1 MVSERIKNDSG
12 PVLIWGAGA
21 VGGSIGAA
29 LARSGIHVQMVDVN
43 IEHCQACSEIG
54 LKITG
59 PVETYLQRVPCV
71 TPNNLT
77 GTFHRII
84 LAVKGP
90 STADAVNDLV
100 KHLPDEG
107 YVLSAQNGLA
117 EHYLSERIGVER
129 VMGGFVNFGAD
140 WLGPG
145 EILYGNRGAV
155 VIGEV
160 DGTIQLR
167 TQAMQKLIQCFEPN
181 AIVTSNIFGYLWGK
195 MCYGAMLFATALTG
209 DSMAKNFADPSRI
222 STLVSIGKEVIA
234 TAVAEGVS
242 PESFDGFQ
250 PLALMPDS
258 EPKDAAKCMAKL
270 AEFNLKSAK
279 SHSGIHRDL
288 AVRRRATEVDFQPG
302 LVVKIA
308 SKHGVPTPLLKKLV
322 ELIHN
327 IEEGKINISAET
339 FRLLQEEITK

>member
-1 MVSERIKNDSG
+1 MSETIRNEFG

-21 VGGSIGAA
+21 VGGTIGAA
-29 LARSGIHVQMVDVN
+29 LARAGIQVQMVDVN
-43 IEHCQACSEIG
+43 IEHCQACSEKG

-59 PVETYLQRVPCV
+59 PVETYLQRIPCV
-71 TPNNLT
+71 TPKNLT
-77 GTFHRII
+77 GTFCRVI
-84 LAVKGP
+84 LAVKGQ
-90 STADAVNDLV
+90 STGEAVNDLV
-100 KHLPDEG
+100 KHLADDG

-117 EHYLSERIGVER
+117 EHYLSKHIGVKR

-140 WLGPG
+140 WLRAG

-160 DGTIQLR
+160 DGGIQMR
-167 TQAMQKLIQCFEPN
+167 TRAMQKLLQCFEPN
-181 AIVTSNIFGYLWGK
+181 VLVTNNIMGYLWGK

-209 DSMAKNFADPSRI
+209 ESMAKNFADPSRI
-222 STLVSIGKEVIA
+222 STFASIGKEVIA

-250 PLALMPDS
+250 PLAFMPGS
-258 EPKDAAKCMAKL
+258 KPKDIDICMAEL
-270 AEFNLKSAK
+270 AEFNSKSAK
-279 SHSGIHRDL
+279 THSGIHRDL

-308 SKHGVPTPLLKKLV
+308 SKHGVSTPLLTRLV
-322 ELIHN
+322 QLIHD
-327 IEEGKINISAET
+327 IEEGKINMCAKT
-339 FRLLQEEITK
+339 FQRLREEIT

>member
-1 MVSERIKNDSG
+1 MVSKTTENEFG
-12 PVLIWGAGA
+12 PILIWGAGA
-21 VGGSIGAA
+21 VGGTIGAA
-29 LARSGIHVQMVDVN
+29 LARAGIQVQMVDVN
-43 IEHCQACSEIG
+43 IEHCKACSEIG

-71 TPNNLT
+71 TPKNLT

-100 KHLPDEG
+100 KHLPDDG

-117 EHYLSERIGVER
+117 EHYLSKRIGVER
-129 VMGGFVNFGAD
+129 VMGGFVNFGVD
-140 WLGPG
+140 WLGAG

-160 DGTIQLR
+160 DGGIQMR
-167 TQAMQKLIQCFEPN
+167 TRAMQKLLQCFEPN
-181 AIVTSNIFGYLWGK
+181 VLVTNNILGYLWGK

-209 DSMAKNFADPSRI
+209 ESMAKNFADSSRI
-222 STLVSIGKEVIA
+222 STFASIGKEVIA

-250 PLALMPDS
+250 PLAFMPDS
-258 EPKDAAKCMAKL
+258 KPKDFVRCMAEL
-270 AEFNLKSAK
+270 AEFNSKSAK

-308 SKHGVPTPLLKKLV
+308 SKHGVPTPLLKRLV
-322 ELIHN
+322 GLIHE
-327 IEEGKINISAET
+327 IEEGKINMCADT

>member
-1 MVSERIKNDSG
+1 MVSETIKNEVG

-21 VGGSIGAA
+21 VGGTIGAA
-29 LARSGIHVQMVDVN
+29 LSRAGIRVQMVDVN

-59 PVETYLQRVPCV
+59 PVETYLQQVSCV
-71 TPNNLT
+71 TPKSLT
-77 GTFHRII
+77 GTFKRII

-90 STADAVNDLV
+90 STANAVNDLV
-100 KHLPDEG
+100 KHLPDNG

-117 EHYLSERIGVER
+117 EHYLSQRIGVER

-140 WLGPG
+140 WLGAG

-160 DGTIQLR
+160 DGGIQMR
-167 TQAMQKLIQCFEPN
+167 TREMQKLLQCFEPN
-181 AIVTSNIFGYLWGK
+181 VLVTDNIMGYLWGK

-209 DSMAKNFADPSRI
+209 ESMAKNFADPSRI
-222 STLVSIGKEVIA
+222 STFASIGKEVIA

-250 PLALMPDS
+250 PLAFMPDS
-258 EPKDAAKCMAKL
+258 KPKDFERCMTKL
-270 AEFNLKSAK
+270 FEFNSKSAK

-288 AVRRRATEVDFQPG
+288 AVRKRATEVDFQPG
-302 LVVKIA
+302 LVAKIA
-308 SKHGVPTPLLKKLV
+308 SKHGLPTPLLKRLV
-322 ELIHN
+322 GLIHD
-327 IEEGKINISAET
+327 IEEGRITMCAET
-339 FRLLQEEITK
+339 FRLLQEEVT

>member
-1 MVSERIKNDSG
+1 MSEMIRNEFG

-21 VGGSIGAA
+21 VGGTIGAA
-29 LARSGIHVQMVDVN
+29 LARAGIQVQMVDVN
-43 IEHCQACSEIG
+43 IEHCQACSEKG

-59 PVETYLQRVPCV
+59 PVETYLQRIPCV
-71 TPNNLT
+71 TPKNLT
-77 GTFHRII
+77 GTFCRVI
-84 LAVKGP
+84 LAVKGQ
-90 STADAVNDLV
+90 STGEAVNDLV
-100 KHLPDEG
+100 KHLADDG

-117 EHYLSERIGVER
+117 EHYLSKHIGFKR

-140 WLGPG
+140 WLRAG

-160 DGTIQLR
+160 DGGIQMR
-167 TQAMQKLIQCFEPN
+167 TRAMQKLLQCFEPN
-181 AIVTSNIFGYLWGK
+181 VLVTNNIMGYLWGK

-209 DSMAKNFADPSRI
+209 ESMAKNFADPSRI
-222 STLVSIGKEVIA
+222 STFASIGKEVIA

-250 PLALMPDS
+250 PLAFMPGS
-258 EPKDAAKCMAKL
+258 KPKDIDICMAEL
-270 AEFNLKSAK
+270 AEFNSKSAK
-279 SHSGIHRDL
+279 THSGIHRDL

-308 SKHGVPTPLLKKLV
+308 SKHGVSTPLLTRLV
-322 ELIHN
+322 QLIHD
-327 IEEGKINISAET
+327 IEEDKINMCAKT
-339 FRLLQEEITK
+339 FQLLQEEIT

>member
-1 MVSERIKNDSG
+1 MVSETIKNEVG

-21 VGGSIGAA
+21 VGGTIGAA
-29 LARSGIHVQMVDVN
+29 LSRAGIRVQMVDVN

-71 TPNNLT
+71 TPKNLT
-77 GTFHRII
+77 GTFNRII

-90 STADAVNDLV
+90 STANAVNDLV
-100 KHLPDEG
+100 KHLPDNG

-117 EHYLSERIGVER
+117 EHYLSQRIGVER

-140 WLGPG
+140 WLGAG

-160 DGTIQLR
+160 DGGIQMR
-167 TQAMQKLIQCFEPN
+167 TREMQKLLQCFEPN
-181 AIVTSNIFGYLWGK
+181 VLVTDNIMGYLWGK

-209 DSMAKNFADPSRI
+209 ESMAKNFADPSRI
-222 STLVSIGKEVIA
+222 STFASIGKEVIA

-250 PLALMPDS
+250 PLAFMPDS
-258 EPKDAAKCMAKL
+258 KPKDFERCMTEL
-270 AEFNLKSAK
+270 SEFNSKSAK

-288 AVRRRATEVDFQPG
+288 AVRKRATEVDFQPG
-302 LVVKIA
+302 LVAKIA
-308 SKHGVPTPLLKKLV
+308 SQHGLSTPLLKRLV
-322 ELIHN
+322 GLIHD
-327 IEEGKINISAET
+327 IEEGRITMCAET
-339 FRLLQEEITK
+339 FRLLQEEIT

>member
-1 MVSERIKNDSG
+1 MIGPSVADGNVQLRSHEFGLIVVELCLKWYHVS
-12 PVLIWGAGA
+12 VF
-21 VGGSIGAA
+21 VY
-29 LARSGIHVQMVDVN
+29 
-43 IEHCQACSEIG
+43 IG

-71 TPNNLT
+71 TPKNLT
-77 GTFHRII
+77 GTFNRII

-90 STADAVNDLV
+90 STANAVNDLV
-100 KHLPDEG
+100 KHLPDNG

-117 EHYLSERIGVER
+117 EHYLSQRIGVER

-140 WLGPG
+140 WLGAG

-160 DGTIQLR
+160 NGGIQMR
-167 TQAMQKLIQCFEPN
+167 TRAMQKLLQCFEPN
-181 AIVTSNIFGYLWGK
+181 VLVTNNIMGYLWGK

-209 DSMAKNFADPSRI
+209 ESMAKNFADPSRI
-222 STLVSIGKEVIA
+222 STFASIGKEVIA

-250 PLALMPDS
+250 PLAFMPDS
-258 EPKDAAKCMAKL
+258 KPKDFERCMTEL
-270 AEFNLKSAK
+270 FEFNSKSAK

-288 AVRRRATEVDFQPG
+288 AVRKRATEVDFQPG
-302 LVVKIA
+302 LVAKIA
-308 SKHGVPTPLLKKLV
+308 SQHGLSTPLLKRLV
-322 ELIHN
+322 GLIHD
-327 IEEGKINISAET
+327 IEEGRITMCAET
-339 FRLLQEEITK
+339 FRLLQEEIT

>member
-1 MVSERIKNDSG
+1 MVSETIKNELG

-21 VGGSIGAA
+21 VGGTIGAA
-29 LARSGIHVQMVDVN
+29 LARAGIQVQMADVN
-43 IEHCQACSEIG
+43 IEHCHACSEIG

-59 PVETYLQRVPCV
+59 PLETYLQRVPCV
-71 TPNNLT
+71 TPKQIT
-77 GTFHRII
+77 GTFHQII

-90 STADAVNDLV
+90 STANAVNDLV
-100 KHLPDEG
+100 KHLPDDG

-117 EHYLSERIGVER
+117 EHYLSKRIGVER

-140 WLGPG
+140 WLGVG

-160 DGTIQLR
+160 DGGIQMR
-167 TQAMQKLIQCFEPN
+167 TRAMQKLLQCFEPN
-181 AIVTSNIFGYLWGK
+181 VLVTNNIMGYLWGK

-209 DSMAKNFADPSRI
+209 ESMAKNFADPSRI
-222 STLVSIGKEVIA
+222 STFASIGKEVIA

-250 PLALMPDS
+250 PLAFMPGS
-258 EPKDAAKCMAKL
+258 KPKDIDICMAEL
-270 AEFNLKSAK
+270 AEFNSKSAK
-279 SHSGIHRDL
+279 THSGIHRDL

-308 SKHGVPTPLLKKLV
+308 SKHGVSTPLLTRLV
-322 ELIHN
+322 QLIHD
-327 IEEGKINISAET
+327 IEEGKINMCAKT
-339 FRLLQEEITK
+339 FRLLQEEIT

>member
-1 MVSERIKNDSG
+1 MVSETIKNELG

-21 VGGSIGAA
+21 VGGTIGAA
-29 LARSGIHVQMVDVN
+29 LARVGIQVQMADVN
-43 IEHCQACSEIG
+43 IEHCHACSEIG

-59 PVETYLQRVPCV
+59 PLETYLQRVPCV
-71 TPNNLT
+71 TPKQIT
-77 GTFHRII
+77 GKFHQII

-100 KHLPDEG
+100 KHLPDDG

-117 EHYLSERIGVER
+117 EHYLSKRIGVER

-140 WLGPG
+140 WLGAG

-160 DGTIQLR
+160 NGGIQMR
-167 TQAMQKLIQCFEPN
+167 TRAMQKLLQCFEPN
-181 AIVTSNIFGYLWGK
+181 VLVTNNIMGYLWGK

-209 DSMAKNFADPSRI
+209 ESMAKNFADPSRI
-222 STLVSIGKEVIA
+222 STLASIGKEVIA

-250 PLALMPDS
+250 PLAFMPGS
-258 EPKDAAKCMAKL
+258 KPKDIDICMAEL
-270 AEFNLKSAK
+270 AEFNSKSAK
-279 SHSGIHRDL
+279 THSGIHRDL

-308 SKHGVPTPLLKKLV
+308 SKHGVPTPLLTRLV
-322 ELIHN
+322 ELIHD
-327 IEEGKINISAET
+327 IEEGKITMCVET
-339 FRLLQEEITK
+339 FRLLQKEIT

>member
-1 MVSERIKNDSG
+1 MVSETIKNEVG

-21 VGGSIGAA
+21 VGGTIGAA
-29 LARSGIHVQMVDVN
+29 LSRAGIRVQMVDVN

-71 TPNNLT
+71 TPKNLT
-77 GTFHRII
+77 GTFNRII

-90 STADAVNDLV
+90 STANAVNDLV
-100 KHLPDEG
+100 KHLPDNG

-117 EHYLSERIGVER
+117 EHYLSQRIGVER

-140 WLGPG
+140 WLGAG

-160 DGTIQLR
+160 DGGIQIR
-167 TQAMQKLIQCFEPN
+167 TREMQKLLQCFEPN
-181 AIVTSNIFGYLWGK
+181 VLVTDNIMGYLWGK

-209 DSMAKNFADPSRI
+209 ESMAKNFADPSRI
-222 STLVSIGKEVIA
+222 STFASIGKEVIA

-242 PESFDGFQ
+242 PEGFDGFQ

-258 EPKDAAKCMAKL
+258 KPKDFERCMTEL
-270 AEFNLKSAK
+270 SEFNSKSAK

-288 AVRRRATEVDFQPG
+288 AVRKRATEVDFQPG
-302 LVVKIA
+302 LVAKIA
-308 SKHGVPTPLLKKLV
+308 SQHRLSTPLLKRLV
-322 ELIHN
+322 GLIHD
-327 IEEGKINISAET
+327 IEEGRITMCAET
-339 FRLLQEEITK
+339 FRLLQEEIT